1 MTSRRG
7 WQDDATESLH
17 MILHIVDVSVDVS
30 RSSNAQCAVFL
41 STEQAE
47 TYLKI
52 YVLIYHSTYICP
64 SLFSWKENFFKER
77 GGEGD
82 TLTT

>member
-7 WQDDATESLH
+7 WQDDATKSLH

-41 STEQAE
+41 STEQSE

-52 YVLIYHSTYICP
+52 YVLICQGCRRFETSV
-64 SLFSWKENFFKER
+64 FFFCKN
-77 GGEGD
+77 
-82 TLTT
+82 